1 MPLPPLLPRQELESG
16 GLRMAGAP
24 APSSFGLVVVD
35 PGDDPK
41 FEDFFMSVHATLHTF
56 AETGATK
63 IVENHLRRAY
73 IQFLPPPVASPAT
86 QAP

>member
-1 MPLPPLLPRQELESG
+1 
-16 GLRMAGAP
+16 
-24 APSSFGLVVVD
+24 
-35 PGDDPK
+35 
-41 FEDFFMSVHATLHTF
+41 MSVYATLHTF